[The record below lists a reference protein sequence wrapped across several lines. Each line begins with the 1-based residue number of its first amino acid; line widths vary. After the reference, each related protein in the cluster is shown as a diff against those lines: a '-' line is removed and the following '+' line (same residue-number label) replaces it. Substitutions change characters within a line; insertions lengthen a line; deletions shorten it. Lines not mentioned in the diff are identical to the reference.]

1 MKKTA
6 LLVLLLGVLSFIGCS
21 NTSGN
26 SEGTGNQSSVTDGS
40 VTAPA
45 EEGKV
50 IYLNTENFRKLVW
63 DYKANPDTFIYRGT
77 TPAIIDFYADWCR
90 PCKMVAPIMDELAT
104 EYKGKLTIYKVNT
117 DLERELSATFAI
129 RSIPAILYIPMQGKP
144 QMSVGAQ
151 QKPSYVQ
158 MINDFLKVK

>member
-6 LLVLLLGVLSFIGCS
+6 FWVLILGVFSFIGCS

-26 SEGTGNQSSVTDGS
+26 SEGTGNQSSVADGS
-40 VTAPA
+40 VNAPA